1 MRTRHRHTID
11 QYQLRQFR
19 LNEKALLGTLAA
31 LLASIF
37 ICTSTSDADLYNP
50 FVGALGMGAVICMTI
65 QLTARR
71 NLRQ

>member
-1 MRTRHRHTID
+1 MRTQHRHTTN

-31 LLASIF
+31 FLASIF
-37 ICTSTSDADLYNP
+37 ICASTSDADLYNP
-50 FVGALGMGAVICMTI
+50 IVGALGTGAVIYMII
-65 QLTARR
+65 QLTARC